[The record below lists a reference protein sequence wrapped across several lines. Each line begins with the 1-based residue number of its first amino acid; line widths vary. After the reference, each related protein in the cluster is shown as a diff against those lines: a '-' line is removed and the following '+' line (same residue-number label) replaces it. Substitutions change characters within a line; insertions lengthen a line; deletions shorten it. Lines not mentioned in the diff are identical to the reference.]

1 MARYSRARP
10 SRARSSASRSKSAP
24 RRAVSRTSS
33 RSAGVL
39 RIVIEQPAGRDGAA
53 FGVPGMTPAAFSGPR
68 RAKF

>member
-1 MARYSRARP
+1 MARYSRSRP
-10 SRARSSASRSKSAP
+10 SRARSSAPRRKSGA

-33 RSAGVL
+33 RGAGVL
-39 RIVIEQPAGRDGAA
+39 RIVIEQPGGRDGAS